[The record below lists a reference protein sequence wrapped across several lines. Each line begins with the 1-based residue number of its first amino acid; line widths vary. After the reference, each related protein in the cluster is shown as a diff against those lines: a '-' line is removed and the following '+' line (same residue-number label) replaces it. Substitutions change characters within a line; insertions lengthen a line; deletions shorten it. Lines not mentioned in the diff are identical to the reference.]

1 MKILVSTS
9 HSLLEIDEATLEIRR
24 IHSGKGLYYGI
35 ANTGD
40 VIYVAARNRLVS
52 SDLPQDEER
61 GEILLFSRKLEFIKS
76 LSADFPLR
84 DLHEVA
90 WDGEC
95 LWATCPY
102 DNFVAKW
109 NGNAW
114 EKWFPQPEDS
124 YQVKD
129 KHHYNSILFESNL
142 LWLLAHN
149 FGESEL
155 ISFNKNKMELMSRQ
169 SLGFQA
175 HNMWRENG
183 LLHTCSSAQGL
194 ILNEIESVVSTGGFP
209 RGYCRSG
216 NKRFVGISELAERGA
231 RDFTTSKIVIYDSEW
246 NLLNTLELVNEG
258 LLLDMKMLGPMDEQV
273 IAR

>member
-9 HSLLEIDEATLEIRR
+9 HSLLEVDESTLAIKR

-35 ANTGD
+35 ANAGD
-40 VIYVAARNRLVS
+40 VIFVAARNRLVS
-52 SDLPQDEER
+52 SAVPQDEER
-61 GEILLFSRKLEFIKS
+61 GEILVFNRNLEFVETLKS
-76 LSADFPLR
+76 DFPLR
-84 DLHEVA
+84 DLHEIA
-90 WDGEC
+90 WDGDC

-102 DNFVAKW
+102 DNFVGKW
-109 NGNAW
+109 SGNEW

-124 YQVKD
+124 LEVKD
-129 KHHYNSILFESNL
+129 KRHYNSIFLENNL

-155 ISFNKNKMELMSRQ
+155 LSFEKRERKLISKK
-169 SLGFQA
+169 SLGVQA
-175 HNMWRENG
+175 HNIWREKG

-209 RGYCRSG
+209 RGYCHSE

-231 RDFTTSKIVIYDSEW
+231 RDLTTPKIVIYDSEW
-246 NLLNTLELVNEG
+246 NLLKTLELVNEG
-258 LLLDMKMLGPMDEQV
+258 LLLDMKMLHPIDKQS
-273 IAR
+273 